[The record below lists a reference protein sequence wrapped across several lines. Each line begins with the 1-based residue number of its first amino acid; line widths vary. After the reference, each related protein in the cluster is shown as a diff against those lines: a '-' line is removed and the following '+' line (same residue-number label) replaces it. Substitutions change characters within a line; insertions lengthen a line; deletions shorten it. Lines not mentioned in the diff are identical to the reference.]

1 MLKTTRMCLLVGT
14 MLFASLQGFAQ
25 EEKTD
30 DSSQKKESIKERFS
44 KADPEDI
51 TNENFPDLVESFDYP
66 NAEIEDVIKAI
77 SQLTGKNFILE
88 PGVKGK
94 ITIIAPTQITVAE
107 AYNAFLSALAGLGYT
122 IVPSGEFL
130 KIKNARDAQKDSIET
145 YSGAYFP
152 NTDQI
157 ITKIIK
163 LKYISAEE
171 VDKQLRFL
179 PSKYGDMRAYAPT
192 NSLIVTD
199 FGSNIERIVDILDE
213 LDVQSFKE
221 RLEVIPIRYAKA
233 KDIAD
238 LIDQIINKDSRSS
251 KRFGGSRFSRSNQSQ
266 TGTSSSGSVNYSLV
280 IPDDRTNSI
289 IVVGN
294 DAGID
299 EIKKLIKKL
308 DFQLNPADTGGVYV
322 YYVKHGDAKKI
333 ADTLNGVAQE
343 AKKAQDQQTRGTQGS
358 TSTSR
363 FRPPSFD
370 DGDFNPF
377 DAQGSGSV
385 GAIFGGEV
393 KINSDEETNSLII
406 TASKQDY
413 KVVERLLAQIDIP
426 REQVF
431 VKVVIM
437 DMDASIDNVYGMNFY
452 KFDESSNGIGRI
464 GFVSEDNV
472 SNLLNPLADKGAIL
486 GFGSGNLVKLGE
498 NAGAAAGAEITSLA
512 VFIKFLQSS
521 VGANV
526 LSEPQIMALDNQEA
540 EIEVGANVPVGT
552 TNTTAGTGVVS
563 QGIDRQD
570 ATIHL
575 KIKPYISPDSDLVK
589 MDIEQKINQVAPAT
603 VQSAKNLADSAISIT
618 KRTLKTSI
626 VVNDGDTAVLGGL
639 MQDAEN
645 ETVSKIPVLGD
656 IPILGWLF
664 KYRKVSKQKKNLML
678 FITPNIMRDL
688 QESNDLLTDKI
699 DERID
704 FIQRYMNGEDPH
716 GQFIDRL
723 PRKASNSF
731 DSSLSDELNAPP
743 LEAPAPESL

>member
-1 MLKTTRMCLLVGT
+1 
-14 MLFASLQGFAQ
+14 
-25 EEKTD
+25 
-30 DSSQKKESIKERFS
+30 
-44 KADPEDI
+44 
-51 TNENFPDLVESFDYP
+51 
-66 NAEIEDVIKAI
+66 
-77 SQLTGKNFILE
+77 
-88 PGVKGK
+88 
-94 ITIIAPTQITVAE
+94 
-107 AYNAFLSALAGLGYT
+107 
-122 IVPSGEFL
+122 
-130 KIKNARDAQKDSIET
+130 
-145 YSGAYFP
+145 
-152 NTDQI
+152 
-157 ITKIIK
+157 
-163 LKYISAEE
+163 
-171 VDKQLRFL
+171 
-179 PSKYGDMRAYAPT
+179 
-192 NSLIVTD
+192 
-199 FGSNIERIVDILDE
+199 
-213 LDVQSFKE
+213 
-221 RLEVIPIRYAKA
+221 
-233 KDIAD
+233 
-238 LIDQIINKDSRSS
+238 
-251 KRFGGSRFSRSNQSQ
+251 
-266 TGTSSSGSVNYSLV
+266 
-280 IPDDRTNSI
+280 
-289 IVVGN
+289 
-294 DAGID
+294 
-299 EIKKLIKKL
+299 
-308 DFQLNPADTGGVYV
+308 LNPADTGGVYV

-343 AKKAQDQQTRGTQGS
+343 AKKAQEQGS
-358 TSTSR
+358 ASGRGQGTSSR

-370 DGDFNPF
+370 GGDFNPF
-377 DAQGSGSV
+377 DAEGSGSV

-393 KINSDEETNSLII
+393 KINSDEDTNSLII

-413 KVVERLLAQIDIP
+413 QVIERLLAQIDIP

-452 KFDESSNGIGRI
+452 KFDENSNGIGRI
-464 GFVSEDNV
+464 GFVGEDSV
-472 SNLLNPLADKGAIL
+472 ANLVNPANDKGAIL
-486 GFGSGNLVKLGE
+486 GFGSGDIVKLGE
-498 NAGAAAGAEITSLA
+498 NAGQAAGLEVTSLA

-589 MDIEQKINQVAPAT
+589 MDIEQKINQVSPTSVAA
-603 VQSAKNLADSAISIT
+603 ANLAESAIAIT

-716 GQFIDRL
+716 GQYIDRL
-723 PRKASNSF
+723 PRKASNSN
-731 DSSLSDELNAPP
+731 SLSEELNSPP
-743 LEAPAPESL
+743 MESPAPESL

>member
-1 MLKTTRMCLLVGT
+1 MLKTTRMCLLIATV
-14 MLFASLQGFAQ
+14 LFAATHGYSQ
-25 EEKTD
+25 EENKANEE
-30 DSSQKKESIKERFS
+30 KKESLQERFS

-238 LIDQIINKDSRSS
+238 LIDQIINKDSNSS
-251 KRFGGSRFSRSNQSQ
+251 RRRGGSRFSRSSQ
-266 TGTSSSGSVNYSLV
+266 TQDSGSSGSVNYSLV

-294 DAGID
+294 DAGI
-299 EIKKLIKKL
+299 EEMKNLIKKL
-308 DFQLNPADTGGVYV
+308 DFRLNPADTGGVYV

-343 AKKAQDQQTRGTQGS
+343 AKKAQDQGASGRGQGP
-358 TSTSR
+358 TSR

-370 DGDFNPF
+370 GGDFNPF
-377 DAQGSGSV
+377 DAEGSGSV

-393 KINSDEETNSLII
+393 QINSDEDTNSLII

-413 KVVERLLAQIDIP
+413 QVIERLLAQIDIP

-452 KFDESSNGIGRI
+452 KFDENSNGIGRI
-464 GFVSEDNV
+464 GFVGEDSV
-472 SNLLNPLADKGAIL
+472 ASLINPANDKGAIL
-486 GFGSGNLVKLGE
+486 GFGSGNIVKLGE
-498 NAGAAAGAEITSLA
+498 NAGQAAGLEVTSLA

-589 MDIEQKINQVAPAT
+589 MDIEQKINQVSPTSVAA
-603 VQSAKNLADSAISIT
+603 ANLAESAIAIT

-716 GQFIDRL
+716 GQYIDRL
-723 PRKASNSF
+723 PRKASNTN
-731 DSSLSDELNAPP
+731 SLSEELNSPP
-743 LEAPAPESL
+743 MESPAPESL

>member
-1 MLKTTRMCLLVGT
+1 MCLLIATV
-14 MLFASLQGFAQ
+14 LFAATHGYSQ
-25 EEKTD
+25 EESKANEE
-30 DSSQKKESIKERFS
+30 KKESLQERFS

-238 LIDQIINKDSRSS
+238 LIDQIINKDSNSS
-251 KRFGGSRFSRSNQSQ
+251 RRRGGSRFSRSSQ
-266 TGTSSSGSVNYSLV
+266 AQDTGSSGSVNYSLV

-294 DAGID
+294 DAGI
-299 EIKKLIKKL
+299 EEMKNLIKKL
-308 DFQLNPADTGGVYV
+308 DFRLNPADTGGVYV

-343 AKKAQDQQTRGTQGS
+343 AKKAQDQGARGNGQS
-358 TSTSR
+358 PSSR

-370 DGDFNPF
+370 GGDFNPF
-377 DAQGSGSV
+377 DAEGSGSV

-393 KINSDEETNSLII
+393 KINSDEDTNSLII

-413 KVVERLLAQIDIP
+413 QVIERLLAQIDIP

-452 KFDESSNGIGRI
+452 KFDENSNGIGRI
-464 GFVSEDNV
+464 GFVGEDSV
-472 SNLLNPLADKGAIL
+472 ASLINPANDKGAIL
-486 GFGSGNLVKLGE
+486 GFGSGNIVKLGE
-498 NAGAAAGAEITSLA
+498 NAGQAAGLEVTSLA

-589 MDIEQKINQVAPAT
+589 MDIEQKINQVSPSRVEAA
-603 VQSAKNLADSAISIT
+603 NLAESAIAIT

-716 GQFIDRL
+716 GQYIDRL
-723 PRKASNSF
+723 PRKASNTN
-731 DSSLSDELNAPP
+731 SLSEELNSPP
-743 LEAPAPESL
+743 MESPAPESL

>member
-1 MLKTTRMCLLVGT
+1 MLKTTRMCLLIATV
-14 MLFASLQGFAQ
+14 LFAATHGYSQ
-25 EEKTD
+25 EESKANEE
-30 DSSQKKESIKERFS
+30 KKESLQERFS

-238 LIDQIINKDSRSS
+238 LIDQIINKDSNSS
-251 KRFGGSRFSRSNQSQ
+251 RRRGGSRFSRSSQ
-266 TGTSSSGSVNYSLV
+266 AQDTGSSGSVNYSLV

-294 DAGID
+294 DAGI
-299 EIKKLIKKL
+299 EEMKNLIKKL
-308 DFQLNPADTGGVYV
+308 DFRLNPADTGGVYV

-343 AKKAQDQQTRGTQGS
+343 AKKAQDQGARGNGQS
-358 TSTSR
+358 PSSR

-370 DGDFNPF
+370 GGDFNPF
-377 DAQGSGSV
+377 DAEGSGSV

-393 KINSDEETNSLII
+393 KINSDEDTNSLII

-413 KVVERLLAQIDIP
+413 QVIERLLAQIDIP

-452 KFDESSNGIGRI
+452 KFDENSNGIGRI
-464 GFVSEDNV
+464 GFVGEDSV
-472 SNLLNPLADKGAIL
+472 ASLINPANDKGAIL
-486 GFGSGNLVKLGE
+486 GFGSGNIVKLGE
-498 NAGAAAGAEITSLA
+498 NAGQAAGLEVTSLA

-589 MDIEQKINQVAPAT
+589 MDIEQKINQVSPSRVEAA
-603 VQSAKNLADSAISIT
+603 NLAESAIAIT

-716 GQFIDRL
+716 GQYIDRL
-723 PRKASNSF
+723 PRKASNTN
-731 DSSLSDELNAPP
+731 SLSEELNSPP
-743 LEAPAPESL
+743 MESPAPESL

>member
-1 MLKTTRMCLLVGT
+1 MLKTIRMCLIG
-14 MLFASLQGFAQ
+14 SLLLTSMQGLAQ
-25 EEKTD
+25 DNQE
-30 DSSQKKESIKERFS
+30 SSKEDKSLIERFS
-44 KADPEDI
+44 KANPEDI

-107 AYNAFLSALAGLGYT
+107 AYNAFLSALASLGYT
-122 IVPSGEFL
+122 IVPSGQFL

-221 RLEVIPIRYAKA
+221 RLEVIPIKHAKA
-233 KDIAD
+233 KDIAN

-251 KRFGGSRFSRSNQSQ
+251 RSFGGSRFSRSNQAQ
-266 TGTSSSGSVNYSLV
+266 GATSSSGSVNYSLV

-299 EIKKLIKKL
+299 EIKKLTKKL
-308 DFQLNPADTGGVYV
+308 DFRLNPADTGGVYV
-322 YYVKHGDAKKI
+322 YYVKHGDSKKI

-343 AKKAQDQQTRGTQGS
+343 AKKSQEDTARTGQAPRQTQ
-358 TSTSR
+358 
-363 FRPPSFD
+363 FRPPSFED
-370 DGDFNPF
+370 ADFNPF

-393 KINSDEETNSLII
+393 KINSDEDTNSLII

-413 KVVERLLAQIDIP
+413 QVIQRLLAQIDIA

-431 VKVVIM
+431 VKVVIL
-437 DMDASIDNVYGMNFY
+437 DMDASIDNVYGINFY
-452 KFDESSNGIGRI
+452 QFDENSNGIGRI
-464 GFVSEDNV
+464 GFVGDGNV
-472 SNLLNPLADKGAIL
+472 ASLLNPANDKGAIL
-486 GFGSGNLVKLGE
+486 GFGSGNLIKLGE
-498 NAGAAAGAEITSLA
+498 SAGAAAGMEVTSLS

-552 TNTTAGTGVVS
+552 TNTSAGTGVVS
-563 QGIDRQD
+563 QGIERMD

-589 MDIEQKINQVAPAT
+589 MDIEQKINQISPTRVE
-603 VQSAKNLADSAISIT
+603 AKNLAESAIAIT

-664 KYRKVSKQKKNLML
+664 KYRKISKQKKNLML
-678 FITPNIMRDL
+678 FITPNIMRD
-688 QESNDLLTDKI
+688 SRDSSDLLTNKI

-716 GQFIDRL
+716 GHFIDRL
-723 PRKASNSF
+723 PRKAENQSTMTDDLNS
-731 DSSLSDELNAPP
+731 PP
-743 LEAPAPESL
+743 LEFPAPEAL